1 MKILLDKIMLK
12 ISIHTPAKGVTD
24 DCAGSSKTRMISIHT
39 PAKGVTEV
47 KCLLLQNWNNF
58 NPHSREGSDM
68 FRRLRRLLDRI
79 SIHTPAKG
87 VTWWSCNTF
96 GTSGH
101 FNPHSR
107 EGSDEIV
114 RVYKIKRMDFN
125 PHSREGSDQRAGS
138 WLQAEIYFNPHSR
151 EGSDLWLRHHIVI
164 LQISIHT
171 PAKGVTELLD
181 DAAQAMNIS
190 IHTPA
195 KGVTISWWKT
205 PWKHI
210 ISIHTPAKGVTGTG
224 SLLLCKEV
232 NFNPHSRE
240 GSDFFF
246 RVYNCN
252 IFHFNPHSRE
262 GSDKYGRYIYD
273 RKCQFQSTLPRREW
287 QQFYLILGF
296 IFFNITQF
304 YQYHSLFLIS
314 FL

>member
-151 EGSDLWLRHHIVI
+151 EGSDLNYHPVFQIRLC
-164 LQISIHT
+164 ISIHT
-171 PAKGVTELLD
+171 PAKGVTFDSGIISLSFRFQSTLPRREWLSCWMMQHRQWIFQSTLPRREWLYLD
-181 DAAQAMNIS
+181 EKRHESISFQSTLPRREWREQALFYYARRWIS

-195 KGVTISWWKT
+195 KGVTSSSGSTTVIFF
-205 PWKHI
+205 
-210 ISIHTPAKGVTGTG
+210 ISIHTPAKGVTNTG
-224 SLLLCKEV
+224 GISMIENV

-240 GSDFFF
+240 GSDSNF
-246 RVYNCN
+246 
-252 IFHFNPHSRE
+252 
-262 GSDKYGRYIYD
+262 
-273 RKCQFQSTLPRREW
+273 T
-287 QQFYLILGF
+287 
-296 IFFNITQF
+296 
-304 YQYHSLFLIS
+304 
-314 FL
+314 